1 MEEWKQVQG
10 YENYEIS
17 NQGRIRNRAGHILK
31 PYTKPDGY
39 VCIKLSKN
47 DIRKH
52 FRIHRLVAQ
61 AFIPN
66 PENKEFVDHING
78 IRNDNRVENLRWC
91 TRSENNNF
99 ELARKHNSESK
110 KNSEKLIALANA
122 RKKKVRCIE
131 LDIVFDSITEAGEKT
146 GVNFRNIS
154 SVCKGRRKTCGGYHW
169 EYVEN

>member
-1 MEEWKQVQG
+1 M
-10 YENYEIS
+10 
-17 NQGRIRNRAGHILK
+17 
-31 PYTKPDGY
+31 
-39 VCIKLSKN
+39 
-47 DIRKH
+47 
-52 FRIHRLVAQ
+52 AQ

-131 LDIVFDSITEAGEKT
+131 LNIVFNSITEAGERL
-146 GVNFRNIS
+146 GIGCSNIS
-154 SVCKGRRKTCGGYHW
+154 AVCRGKRETCGGYHW

>member
-10 YENYEIS
+10 YESYEIS
-17 NQGRIRNRAGHILK
+17 NQGRVRNQAGHIMK
-31 PYTKPDGY
+31 PYIKADGY
-39 VCIKLSKN
+39 ACIKLCKN
-47 DIRKH
+47 NIRKN

-91 TRSENNNF
+91 TRAENNNF

-110 KNSEKLIALANA
+110 KNSEAIKKWANA

-131 LDIVFDSITEAGEKT
+131 LNIVFNSITEAGEKL
-146 GVNFRNIS
+146 GINFSNIS
-154 SVCKGRRKTCGGYHW
+154 AVCKGKRETCGGYHW